1 MKYSN
6 YDIYLRETV
15 RLTDLNGNEWEKH
28 ASIYVNIDWLQ
39 KQLFTGMGM
48 TVLQVLEYS
57 KEISRGGVLF

>member
-15 RLTDLNGNEWEKH
+15 RLTDLNGNEWEKY